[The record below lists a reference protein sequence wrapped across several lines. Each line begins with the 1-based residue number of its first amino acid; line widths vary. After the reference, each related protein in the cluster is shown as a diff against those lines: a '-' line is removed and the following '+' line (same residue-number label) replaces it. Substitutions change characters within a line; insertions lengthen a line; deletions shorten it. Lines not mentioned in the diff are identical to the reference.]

1 MVKEMLGADILA
13 ENWQILLKA
22 LGYSLL
28 VSISSFILGFLLAS
42 LFTILRLFSSI
53 SFPKWL
59 VRLYV
64 EIFRGTPMM
73 VQLFFIYYASPS
85 IGINLTPLQATIIAF
100 ALNSAAYQSEYLRA
114 GLMSVP
120 KTQYE
125 AAESLG
131 LSKWGAIFN
140 IVFPVGLRA
149 TFSSL
154 GNEFVSLFK
163 YSSIASFVTLPELFY
178 VGRYIAAGN
187 FRYLEVYTVLA
198 FIYVIVGFIL
208 SKTFRKVERFFY
220 VPGLME

>member
-1 MVKEMLGADILA
+1 MLGLDILI

-28 VSISSFILGFLLAS
+28 VSLFSFILGFALAS
-42 LFTILRLFSSI
+42 LFTVVRLFSS
-53 SFPKWL
+53 FKVPKWA
-59 VRLYV
+59 VRAYV
-64 EIFRGTPMM
+64 ETFRGTPMM
-73 VQLFFIYYASPS
+73 VQLFFIYYASPA
-85 IGINLTPLQATIIAF
+85 IGINLSPFQASVIAF

-131 LSKWGAIFN
+131 LSKWGA
-140 IVFPVGLRA
+140 VFSVVLPVGLRA
-149 TFSSL
+149 SLSSL
-154 GNEFVSLFK
+154 GNEFVALFK

-178 VGRYIAAGN
+178 VARYIAAGS
-187 FRYLEVYTVLA
+187 FRYLEMYTVLA
-198 FIYVIVGFIL
+198 IIYVVIGFAL

-220 VPGLME
+220 VPGLMD